1 MLVLLRSMV
10 AVSVLIRILSM
21 SLVVIILLIRVCVLV
36 LVSVIL
42 LMLLSA
48 VVGTVL
54 VLILGISVI
63 WLTALSTAESSV
75 DLSSGVFAL
84 SLGLLCILRAVL
96 RLLCVLSVLRIY
108 RLPAVLLFIFIV
120 HFVPFIF
127 IIHNRYLLSVTSDI
141 SDHFF
146 CIRISLSSENL
157 SARCFQILSFVFK
170 ESLFSFPS
178 TT

>member
-75 DLSSGVFAL
+75 DLSSGSAFLRKTCLPDAFRSCL
-84 SLGLLCILRAVL
+84 SYLRD
-96 RLLCVLSVLRIY
+96 
-108 RLPAVLLFIFIV
+108 LF
-120 HFVPFIF
+120 
-127 IIHNRYLLSVTSDI
+127 
-141 SDHFF
+141 
-146 CIRISLSSENL
+146 
-157 SARCFQILSFVFK
+157 
-170 ESLFSFPS
+170 FPS
-178 TT
+178 PQLHDIVYQ

>member
-75 DLSSGVFAL
+75 DLSSG
-84 SLGLLCILRAVL
+84 
-96 RLLCVLSVLRIY
+96 
-108 RLPAVLLFIFIV
+108 
-120 HFVPFIF
+120 
-127 IIHNRYLLSVTSDI
+127 
-141 SDHFF
+141 
-146 CIRISLSSENL
+146 LSSENL

-170 ESLFSFPS
+170 GSLFSFPS

>member
-120 HFVPFIF
+120 H
-127 IIHNRYLLSVTSDI
+127 YT
-141 SDHFF
+141 
-146 CIRISLSSENL
+146 
-157 SARCFQILSFVFK
+157 
-170 ESLFSFPS
+170 
-178 TT
+178 